1 MPGLVFLLLSFLINS
16 INYEQ
21 HELTILPNSRNE
33 RTFVLVKPD
42 SVQRGYF
49 GDLLSRL
56 EKKGFRLVLMKFLL
70 PEKEIMEEHYEEH
83 RNNPSFDERIQYMLT
98 GPVVALVWE
107 GPRVIAGGCWDLHT
121 LSRPPLQPSEGT
133 SVSRREEICVMLA
146 TPQNLPEGKYISGS
160 QEVKIYEDVICDI
173 SVLQQGAT

>member
-1 MPGLVFLLLSFLINS
+1 MPGLVFLILSFLINS

-33 RTFVLVKPD
+33 RTFVLIKPD

-49 GDLLSRL
+49 GNLLSRL

-98 GPVVALVWE
+98 GPVVASVWE
-107 GPRVIAGGCWDLHT
+107 GPGVIAEVRRMLGPTNHLETSSATIRGDFG
-121 LSRPPLQPSEGT
+121 LSPRRNLCHASDSSE
-133 SVSRREEICVMLA
+133 SARREIHLWF
-146 TPQNLPEGKYISGS
+146 PGS
-160 QEVKIYEDVICDI
+160 EDI
-173 SVLQQGAT
+173 

>member
-1 MPGLVFLLLSFLINS
+1 MPGLVFLILSFLINS

-83 RNNPSFDERIQYMLT
+83 RNNPSLDERIHADWARGGFSVGEAGGDCRGQEGT
-98 GPVVALVWE
+98 GPYKQQ
-107 GPRVIAGGCWDLHT
+107 T

-133 SVSRREEICVMLA
+133 LVSRLEEICVMLV
-146 TPQNLPEGKYISGS
+146 TP
-160 QEVKIYEDVICDI
+160 
-173 SVLQQGAT
+173 